1 MKLTGILLAV
11 LLLTGC
17 VRQNYYLSPF
27 QSNANTYHVLPLKS
41 DNISSASYLHGG
53 IAIGDANDYRDDVF
67 TFTSE
72 YYRAHSFGSFE
83 AFYGANFSLGY
94 YNVQNYFSSLA
105 SSLRD
110 SFAVKTINNMSGEK
124 LFGGYGVKGG
134 IALVVPYTQRGG
146 EWRVLGFEINMQN
159 EFGQYLNFR
168 RHLPDSVAQAN
179 MNASFF
185 PTFAFTTEAVA
196 RSRHYALS
204 YKLGIGGC
212 FRNENLN
219 YHPNPAR
226 YGLPPKAPGFFSQTI
241 NYTRDRGW
249 SIYYQGT
256 FASHAMFFQMGFVKQ
271 LKAKVKS

>member
-27 QSNANTYHVLPLKS
+27 QSNSNTYHVMPLKS
-41 DNISSASYLHGG
+41 DNVSSASYLHGG
-53 IAIGDANDYRDDVF
+53 IALGDANDYRDDIF
-67 TFTSE
+67 AFTSE
-72 YYRAHSFGSFE
+72 FYRAHSFGSFE

-94 YNVQNYFSSLA
+94 YNVRDYSFTPA
-105 SSLRD
+105 AVIRD
-110 SFAVKTINNMSGEK
+110 SFIVKTINDMSGKK

-134 IALVVPYTQRGG
+134 IALVVPYTKRGG
-146 EWRVLGFEINMQN
+146 EWRVLGVEINMQN

-168 RHLPDSVAQAN
+168 RHLPDSIAQAN
-179 MNASFF
+179 TNASFF
-185 PTFAFTTEAVA
+185 PTICFTTEAVA

-204 YKLGIGGC
+204 YKMGIGGS

-219 YHPNPAR
+219 YHPNPER
-226 YGLPPKAPGFFSQTI
+226 FGLPTKAPGFFSHTI
-241 NYTRDRGW
+241 NYTRDKGW

-256 FASHAMFFQMGFVKQ
+256 FASHAAFFQMGFIKK
-271 LKAKVKS
+271 LKS